1 MRFLP
6 ESASKTSSAKV
17 SVLMK
22 QGTQLF
28 VLALA
33 GLLLSSCGQKSA
45 GLQEAAVAPDTMLFE
60 NGMKFLEKNQYIKAR
75 LSFQTLINTYP
86 DSEHTPASFLG
97 IGESYYHEGG
107 TTSLLQAEAQ
117 YKDFII
123 FYPTHDI
130 ADDAQMKI
138 AAVNVKLMR
147 GPGRDSTYAIKAE
160 RELKKFLQM
169 HPESELAPT
178 ALEFL
183 WEVQENLAQGI
194 QGVGDFYF
202 SRNSHLASESR
213 YKSVLESY
221 PDYSRLDQTLFRLS
235 RSLENLGRIEEASVY
250 YSRVVSE
257 FPFSEFA
264 SNAEQRLIL
273 LEKPVPPVDPVA
285 AAKNEANL
293 RPGGG
298 FSLMAPIRGMQEVFT
313 GREDPYEVARRRAE
327 ERQEQEDGSNPEE
340 NSAQSDS
347 QSNGK

>member
-17 SVLMK
+17 SVLLK
-22 QGTQLF
+22 QGTKLF
-28 VLALA
+28 VLVLA

-123 FYPTHDI
+123 FYPTHEI

-169 HPESELAPT
+169 YPESELAPT
-178 ALEFL
+178 AWEFL

-257 FPFSEFA
+257 YPFSEFA

-293 RPGGG
+293 RPGNG
-298 FSLMAPIRGMQEVFT
+298 FSLMAPLRGMKEIFT

-327 ERQEQEDGSNPEE
+327 ERQEQEESSNPEE

>member
-6 ESASKTSSAKV
+6 ESASKTSSARV
-17 SVLMK
+17 SVLLK
-22 QGTQLF
+22 QGTKLF
-28 VLALA
+28 VLVLV

-123 FYPTHDI
+123 FYPTHEI

-147 GPGRDSTYAIKAE
+147 GPGRDSTYALKAE
-160 RELKKFLQM
+160 RELENFLQKY
-169 HPESELAPT
+169 PEGELAPT
-178 ALEFL
+178 AWEFL

-257 FPFSEFA
+257 YPFSEFA

-293 RPGGG
+293 RPGNGL
-298 FSLMAPIRGMQEVFT
+298 SLMAPLRGMKEIFT
-313 GREDPYEVARRRAE
+313 GREDPYKVAQRRAE
-327 ERQEQEDGSNPEE
+327 ERKEQEESSHPKE
-340 NSAQSDS
+340 NSAQTDS

>member
-1 MRFLP
+1 MPFLP
-6 ESASKTSSAKV
+6 KSASPTPSANV
-17 SVLMK
+17 TVFMK
-22 QGTQLF
+22 RGTKLF
-28 VLALA
+28 VLVLA

-45 GLQEAAVAPDTMLFE
+45 GLQEAAIAPDTMLFE
-60 NGMKFLEKNQYIKAR
+60 NGMKFLDKNQYIKAR
-75 LSFQTLINTYP
+75 LSFQTLMNTYP
-86 DSEHTPASFLG
+86 DSEHTPASFLA

-123 FYPTHDI
+123 FYPTHEI

-147 GPGRDSTYAIKAE
+147 GPGRDTTYAIKAE
-160 RELKKFLQM
+160 RELKKFLQKY
-169 HPESELAPT
+169 PESELAPT
-178 ALEFL
+178 AWEFL

-194 QGVGDFYF
+194 QIVGDFYF

-257 FPFSEFA
+257 YPFSEFA

-293 RPGGG
+293 RPGNG
-298 FSLMAPIRGMQEVFT
+298 FSLMAPLRGMKEVFT

-327 ERQEQEDGSNPEE
+327 ERREQEESSNPEE
-340 NSAQSDS
+340 SSAQTDS

>member
-28 VLALA
+28 VLVLA

-45 GLQEAAVAPDTMLFE
+45 GLQEAAIAPDTMLFE
-60 NGMKFLEKNQYIKAR
+60 NGMKFLDKNQYIKAR
-75 LSFQTLINTYP
+75 LSFQTLMNTYP
-86 DSEHTPASFLG
+86 DSEHTPASFLA

-123 FYPTHDI
+123 FYPTHEI

-147 GPGRDSTYAIKAE
+147 GPGRDTTYAIKAE
-160 RELKKFLQM
+160 RELKKFLQKY
-169 HPESELAPT
+169 PESELAPT
-178 ALEFL
+178 AWEFL

-202 SRNSHLASESR
+202 SKNSHLASESR

-257 FPFSEFA
+257 YPFSEFA

-293 RPGGG
+293 RPGKG
-298 FSLMAPIRGMQEVFT
+298 FSLMAPLRGMKEVFT

-327 ERQEQEDGSNPEE
+327 ERREQEESSNPEE
-340 NSAQSDS
+340 SSAQTDS

>member
-17 SVLMK
+17 SVLLK
-22 QGTQLF
+22 QGTKLF
-28 VLALA
+28 VLVLA

-45 GLQEAAVAPDTMLFE
+45 GLQEAAIAPDTMLFE

-97 IGESYYHEGG
+97 IGESFYHEGG

-123 FYPTHDI
+123 FYPTHEI

-169 HPESELAPT
+169 YPESELAPT
-178 ALEFL
+178 AWEFL

-257 FPFSEFA
+257 YPFSEFA
-264 SNAEQRLIL
+264 RNAEQRLIL

-293 RPGGG
+293 RPGNG
-298 FSLMAPIRGMQEVFT
+298 FSLMAPLRGMKEVFT
-313 GREDPYEVARRRAE
+313 GREDPYEVARRRVE
-327 ERQEQEDGSNPEE
+327 ERKEQEDSSNPEE
-340 NSAQSDS
+340 NSAQTDS

>member
-17 SVLMK
+17 SVLLK
-22 QGTQLF
+22 QGTKLF
-28 VLALA
+28 VLVLA

-97 IGESYYHEGG
+97 IGESYYREGG
-107 TTSLLQAEAQ
+107 TTNLLQAEAQ

-123 FYPTHDI
+123 FYPTHEI

-169 HPESELAPT
+169 YPESELAPT
-178 ALEFL
+178 AWEFL

-257 FPFSEFA
+257 YPFSEFA

-293 RPGGG
+293 RPGNG
-298 FSLMAPIRGMQEVFT
+298 FSLMAPLRGMKEVFT

-327 ERQEQEDGSNPEE
+327 ERQEQEESSNPEE

>member
-17 SVLMK
+17 SVLLK
-22 QGTQLF
+22 QGTKLF
-28 VLALA
+28 VLVLA

-45 GLQEAAVAPDTMLFE
+45 GLQEAAIAPDTMLFE
-60 NGMKFLEKNQYIKAR
+60 NGMKFLEKHQYIKAR

-97 IGESYYHEGG
+97 IGESFYHEGG

-123 FYPTHDI
+123 FYPTHEI

-169 HPESELAPT
+169 YPESELAPT
-178 ALEFL
+178 AWEFL

-257 FPFSEFA
+257 YPFSEFA

-293 RPGGG
+293 RPGNG
-298 FSLMAPIRGMQEVFT
+298 FSLMAPLRGMKEVFT

-327 ERQEQEDGSNPEE
+327 ERQEQEESSNPEE

>member
-17 SVLMK
+17 SDLLK
-22 QGTQLF
+22 QGTKLF
-28 VLALA
+28 VLVLA

-45 GLQEAAVAPDTMLFE
+45 GLQEAAIAPDTMLFE

-97 IGESYYHEGG
+97 IGESFYHEGG

-123 FYPTHDI
+123 FYPTHEI

-169 HPESELAPT
+169 YPESELAPT
-178 ALEFL
+178 AWEFL

-257 FPFSEFA
+257 YPFSEFA

-293 RPGGG
+293 RPGNG
-298 FSLMAPIRGMQEVFT
+298 FSLMAPLRGMKEVFT

-327 ERQEQEDGSNPEE
+327 ERQEQEESSNPEE
-340 NSAQSDS
+340 NSVQSDS

>member
-6 ESASKTSSAKV
+6 KTPSANVTV
-17 SVLMK
+17 VMK
-22 QGTQLF
+22 RGTKLLGLTL
-28 VLALA
+28 V

-60 NGMKFLEKNQYIKAR
+60 NGMKFLEKSQFIKAR

-86 DSEHTPASFLG
+86 DSEHTPASFLS
-97 IGESYYHEGG
+97 IADSFYHEGG
-107 TTSLLQAEAQ
+107 ATNLLQAEAQ

-123 FYPTHDI
+123 FYPTHEI

-147 GPGRDSTYAIKAE
+147 GPGRDSTYALKAE
-160 RELKKFLQM
+160 RELENFLQKY
-169 HPESELAPT
+169 PESELAPT
-178 ALEFL
+178 AWEFL

-257 FPFSEFA
+257 YPFSEFA

-293 RPGGG
+293 RPGNG
-298 FSLMAPIRGMQEVFT
+298 FSLMAPLRGMKEVFT

-327 ERQEQEDGSNPEE
+327 ERQEQEESSNPEE